1 MKKSVTPQ
9 EQARLDAARR
19 DMINYWQQ
27 TPPIDRVKVIE
38 EPVIIFNE
46 TPQVVQPVAAKVEP
60 LPARVY
66 LNDLD
71 PFMRAHPDLCIP
83 PRTSAQGDA
92 FPVIVRRTQAA
103 HLHPS
108 ARIAPEGEA
117 GENISERI

>member
-9 EQARLDAARR
+9 EQARLDAARQ

-38 EPVIIFNE
+38 EPVIIFDAP
-46 TPQVVQPVAAKVEP
+46 PQVVQPIAVKAEP

-71 PFMRAHPDLCIP
+71 AFLRAHPDLFIP

-92 FPVIVRRTQAA
+92 WPVIVRRTQAA
-103 HLHPS
+103 HLHPA
-108 ARIAPEGEA
+108 ARTALNGEA
-117 GENISERI
+117 ENL